1 MHPITKNLFW
11 EYLAR
16 NRWSLLACPILASIP
31 TCLLLS
37 MLRGIELSAIPR
49 ELLGFHIVSTLSI
62 AIVIIAGVILTQ
74 GSPSRLY
81 LKPLS
86 SIAITNFFFWGGAL
100 LVAGQVALLMI
111 LLRWVFSLDWPI
123 AGPVLFCIVFWA
135 AIQPF
140 VRTNEP
146 ALWWY
151 AMAPAIVIP
160 LFFWLMMRHG
170 LRFPEGGVFSASAHP
185 WTTISGTDLLIASAT
200 LLTCYVLTNWRITQ
214 HRCGRTVP
222 PLLAWT
228 HEVRNGSNNQRL
240 PNAPSFRSVTHAFQW
255 FDFRSR
261 TSAFAMIVLAQLVI
275 FWGIALA
282 CSLGNKKL
290 GWDLAFSGTTVA
302 LISQWLA
309 AIFTALSSK
318 LAHPSQPTVSQNKDL
333 EILKTHQQDG
343 ATSYLYSLPIAPPEM
358 ARAMLRSSALA
369 AGIAT
374 AAIALSLMLLG
385 GLSQRWTGTT
395 DPLQLGIGYWQ
406 LAVLLAGGSMLV
418 SFALINRL
426 PLLHTAAWRIE
437 HWIGLI
443 GIASLLLS
451 LRSSLLPL
459 VASLAAGICIVA
471 SVYLTLQSV
480 RNRDTTR
487 QEALMIWLLAIG
499 CGLLLSIAI
508 PAPHR
513 IPGGPILLVLVAAA
527 INPFFTTA
535 SEIREIRTN

>member
-1 MHPITKNLFW
+1 
-11 EYLAR
+11 
-16 NRWSLLACPILASIP
+16 
-31 TCLLLS
+31 
-37 MLRGIELSAIPR
+37 
-49 ELLGFHIVSTLSI
+49 
-62 AIVIIAGVILTQ
+62 
-74 GSPSRLY
+74 
-81 LKPLS
+81 
-86 SIAITNFFFWGGAL
+86 
-100 LVAGQVALLMI
+100 
-111 LLRWVFSLDWPI
+111 
-123 AGPVLFCIVFWA
+123 
-135 AIQPF
+135 
-140 VRTNEP
+140 
-146 ALWWY
+146 
-151 AMAPAIVIP
+151 
-160 LFFWLMMRHG
+160 
-170 LRFPEGGVFSASAHP
+170 
-185 WTTISGTDLLIASAT
+185 
-200 LLTCYVLTNWRITQ
+200 
-214 HRCGRTVP
+214 
-222 PLLAWT
+222 
-228 HEVRNGSNNQRL
+228 
-240 PNAPSFRSVTHAFQW
+240 
-255 FDFRSR
+255 
-261 TSAFAMIVLAQLVI
+261 MIVLAQLVI

-290 GWDLAFSGTTVA
+290 GWDLAFSGTILA

-318 LAHPSQPTVSQNKDL
+318 LAHPSNPTVSQNKDL
-333 EILKTHQQDG
+333 EILKTQQDA

-369 AGIAT
+369 VGIAT

-385 GLSQRWTGTT
+385 GISKSWTATT
-395 DPLQLGIGYWQ
+395 DPLQLDIGYWQ

-471 SVYLTLQSV
+471 SVYLTLQSI

-513 IPGGPILLVLVAAA
+513 IPGGPIVVVLVAAA
-527 INPFFTTA
+527 INPCFTTA